1 MSINRAILVG
11 RLTKDPDLRYTPNGI
26 AVCNFTLAV
35 NRTFKQDGQQQ
46 ADFIQ
51 IQVWRKQAE
60 NAATYLKKGS
70 LAGIDGRIQTRRF
83 EGQNGKTIFVTEVVA
98 DSVQFLEPKGSQNGN
113 NQSVSDY
120 ESTNQYS
127 SNNPFQNSQDPIEIQ
142 DDDLPF

>member
-11 RLTKDPDLRYTPNGI
+11 RLTKDPELRYTPNGI
-26 AVCNFTLAV
+26 AVCNFTIAV

-83 EGQNGKTIFVTEVVA
+83 EGQNGKTVFVTEVVA

-127 SNNPFQNSQDPIEIQ
+127 
-142 DDDLPF
+142 L

>member
-11 RLTKDPDLRYTPNGI
+11 RLTKDPDLRYTQNGI
-26 AVCNFTLAV
+26 AVCNFTIAV
-35 NRTFKQDGQQQ
+35 NRTFKLDGQQQ

-83 EGQNGKTIFVTEVVA
+83 EGQNSKTVFVTEVVA
-98 DSVQFLEPKGSQNGN
+98 DSVQFLEPKGSQNDN

-127 SNNPFQNSQDPIEIQ
+127 SNNPFQNSQEPIEIQ